1 MNDRK
6 RVLILCTGN
15 SARSQMAEGLLR
27 YEGGDKF
34 EVESAGVEP
43 GFVRPQA
50 IEAMHEIGIDISGH
64 RSKSVDEFSGQEF
77 DYVITVCDNA
87 NERCPIFPGK
97 TKRVHWSFDD
107 PAAAQGDEAKRL
119 AVFRRVRDEIR
130 ERLRDFITTE
140 ALGKLSA

>member
-1 MNDRK
+1 MLKGRKKMNDKK

-27 YEGGDKF
+27 HEGGDKF

-43 GFVRPQA
+43 SFVRPQA
-50 IEAMHEIGIDISGH
+50 IEAMREIGIDISGQ

-97 TKRVHWSFDD
+97 TTRIHWSFDD
-107 PAAAQGDEAKRL
+107 PAAAAGDEETRL
-119 AVFRRVRDEIR
+119 SVFRRVRDEIR
-130 ERLRDFITTE
+130 GRLRSFI
-140 ALGKLSA
+140 AAP